1 MQNCE
6 KTSQILRLTIVI
18 VIVIVNIIIIIIIII
33 IIVIIII
40 IIIIIITDS
49 FPFHRAHRRSSPS
62 VEMSRNALC
71 TSLSRFLRRFHKN
84 QVTTQITAATKM
96 HDVATTVVWDA
107 EFSVF
112 RFMEVGVGVAVGK

>member
-96 HDVATTVVWDA
+96 HDVATTVV
-107 EFSVF
+107 
-112 RFMEVGVGVAVGK
+112 